1 MEKKEKILL
10 WVIIGIAAAVLIASI
25 ILAFTTPSHLITLWA
40 GLFIGFGSF
49 VVWGKYDTLK
59 KHAADEFNY
68 FYNDAP
74 AGKVPY
80 MDVLGEGANPCEED
94 VEKMPADEK
103 VPEDIKPEEKKA
115 ANPAPKKK
123 RAAKKK
129 K

>member
-10 WVIIGIAAAVLIASI
+10 WVIVGIAAAVLIASI
-25 ILAFTTPSHLITLWA
+25 ILAFTAPSHLITLWA

-49 VVWGKYDTLK
+49 VVWKKYDTLK

-68 FYNDAP
+68 FDNDAP
-74 AGKVPY
+74 GKVIY
-80 MDVLGEGANPCEED
+80 MDVLGEGASPCEVD
-94 VEKMPADEK
+94 VEKMSADEK